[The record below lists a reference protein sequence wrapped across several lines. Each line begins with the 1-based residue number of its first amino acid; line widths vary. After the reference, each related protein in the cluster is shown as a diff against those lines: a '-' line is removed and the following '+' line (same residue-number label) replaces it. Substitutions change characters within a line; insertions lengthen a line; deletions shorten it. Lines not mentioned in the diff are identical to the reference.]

1 MRVIVYSRE
10 EKAALDLVEAIQSLA
25 PAAEVE
31 SSASFSRCEAM
42 LVEAETGGVVMVA
55 LVADR
60 EELADLFLFRE
71 RFMDIQL
78 ILILP
83 EDSAATICLGH
94 RLQPRFVGFRDNGF
108 CNVSAVVTRL
118 LGRMD
123 HTCQLCN

>member
-10 EKAALDLVEAIQSLA
+10 KKAALDLVEAIHSLV
-25 PAAEVE
+25 PATKVE
-31 SSASFSRCEAM
+31 SCASFPLCEAM
-42 LVEAETGGVVMVA
+42 LVETGTGGVVMVA

-60 EELADLFLFRE
+60 EELASLFLFRE

-108 CNVSAVVTRL
+108 RDVAAVAMRL

-123 HTCQLCN
+123 YPCQLCN